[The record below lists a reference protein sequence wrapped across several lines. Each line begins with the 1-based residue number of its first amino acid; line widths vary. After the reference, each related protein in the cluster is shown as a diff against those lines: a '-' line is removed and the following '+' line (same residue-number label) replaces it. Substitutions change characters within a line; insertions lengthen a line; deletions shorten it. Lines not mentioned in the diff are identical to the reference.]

1 MYVAICGPKG
11 KESVS
16 IREDYRPDGQERKKT
31 RVIRNLGPLRK
42 LLAEDPEAIQK
53 LRDAVRKET
62 EALRVQDLYM
72 VPSSGRLLES
82 HEDGYSKVPIGE
94 ALLRKAWKDTG
105 LDSLMLP
112 DAISAIMGRKKII
125 GSD

>member
-53 LRDAVRKET
+53 LRDAVRKE
-62 EALRVQDLYM
+62 R
-72 VPSSGRLLES
+72 R
-82 HEDGYSKVPIGE
+82 
-94 ALLRKAWKDTG
+94 
-105 LDSLMLP
+105 
-112 DAISAIMGRKKII
+112 
-125 GSD
+125 